1 MSTTTTPDPKIALLR
16 HAVATLAYR
25 AGKPLRGCPEGFA
38 DFRAA
43 PGTRTPA
50 EVLAHLGD
58 LLEWAASQ
66 VRGKST
72 WRSSPPLPWE
82 QEKAR
87 FFAALSA
94 LDGELDGALRGA
106 LDRDLAA
113 GAPAAFSAEKLFQG
127 PIADAFTHVGQLAL
141 LRRLA
146 GAPVRGENFVRADIV
161 AGRVGAEQSPPALE
175 FD

>member
-1 MSTTTTPDPKIALLR
+1 VLDGALD
-16 HAVATLAYR
+16 
-25 AGKPLRGCPEGFA
+25 G
-38 DFRAA
+38 
-43 PGTRTPA
+43 
-50 EVLAHLGD
+50 
-58 LLEWAASQ
+58 
-66 VRGKST
+66 
-72 WRSSPPLPWE
+72 
-82 QEKAR
+82 
-87 FFAALSA
+87 A
-94 LDGELDGALRGA
+94 LDGELAG
-106 LDRDLAA
+106 